1 MTLTSTLVAAMQSTY
16 SIQQLSRE
24 FAVTPRT
31 LRFYEDKGLLAPARL
46 GATRRY
52 SERDRVRL
60 RLTLRG
66 KRLGFSLDEC
76 LEIIELYDPS
86 QPNNTRQLVTLL
98 DRIRAH
104 RAELLGKLADIEA
117 TLRAMDEVEQ
127 NCLAGMGHAVPGS
140 RRTGTN

>member
-1 MTLTSTLVAAMQSTY
+1 VPTTY
-16 SIQQLSRE
+16 SIQELSRE
-24 FAVTPRT
+24 FSVTPRA
-31 LRFYEDKGLLAPARL
+31 LRFYEDKGLLAPARR

-52 SERDRVRL
+52 SDRDRVRL

-86 QPNNTRQLVTLL
+86 QPNNPRQLMTLL

-104 RAELLGKLADIEA
+104 RAALVEKLADIEE
-117 TLRAMDEVEQ
+117 TLRAMDGVEQ
-127 NCLAGMGHAVPGS
+127 KCLSGMERPAP
-140 RRTGTN
+140 RTAAATRS

>member
-1 MTLTSTLVAAMQSTY
+1 MPSTY
-16 SIQQLSRE
+16 SIQELARE
-24 FAVTPRT
+24 FEVTPRA
-31 LRFYEDKGLLAPARL
+31 LRFYEDKGLLAPMRR

-76 LEIIELYDPS
+76 FEIIDLYDPD
-86 QPNNTRQLVTLL
+86 QPDHLRQFVTLL

-104 RAELLGKLADIEA
+104 RAELLLKLADVEA
-117 TLRAMDEVEQ
+117 TLRAMDDVEQ
-127 NCLAGMGHAVPGS
+127 KCLAGLEHAAGGS
-140 RRTGTN
+140 KHAGSTFTHTST